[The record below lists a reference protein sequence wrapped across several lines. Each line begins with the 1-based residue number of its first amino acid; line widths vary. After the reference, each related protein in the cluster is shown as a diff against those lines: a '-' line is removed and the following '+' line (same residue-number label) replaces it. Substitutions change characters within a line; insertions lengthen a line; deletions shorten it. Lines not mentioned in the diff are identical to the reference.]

1 MKKRLTAIILS
12 AFVLTSTLLVGCG
25 TKSNEGEKTNSSDN
39 KKTIVV
45 GATPVPHAEI
55 LNDVVK
61 PILEKE
67 GYKLEVKVFTDYV
80 QPNVALQEGDLDAN
94 FFQHVPFLEK
104 FNKENDADLVA
115 TVKVHLEPLGLYSH
129 KIKSLDEIKNGDEI
143 SVPNDPTN
151 ESRALRLL
159 EENGLIK
166 LNDKELVNKFDI
178 IENEKNIKINELDA
192 AQLSRTLDD
201 VTASIINTNFALQ
214 ADLNPL
220 KDAIIIESKDSPY
233 SNVVVVRN
241 GDQDKAY
248 IKALDDAITSEEV
261 RKYIEEKYKGSIIP
275 SF

>member
-12 AFVLTSTLLVGCG
+12 TLVLTSTLLGCG
-25 TKSNEGEKTNSSDN
+25 TASNQSEKSSSSDD

-67 GYKLEVKVFTDYV
+67 GYTLEVKVFTDYV

-104 FNKENDADLVA
+104 FNKENNADLVA

-129 KIKSLDEIKNGDEI
+129 KIKSLDEIKDGDEI
-143 SVPNDPTN
+143 SIPNDPTN

-166 LNDKELVNKFDI
+166 LNDNELVNKFDI
-178 IENEKNIKINELDA
+178 TENKKNIKINELDA

-220 KDAIIIESKDSPY
+220 EDAIIIESKDSPY
-233 SNVVVVRN
+233 SNIVAVKN

-248 IKALDDAITSEEV
+248 IKALNEAITSEEV

>member
-12 AFVLTSTLLVGCG
+12 TLVLTSTLLGCG
-25 TKSNEGEKTNSSDN
+25 TPSNESEKNASSDD

-67 GYKLEVKVFTDYV
+67 GYTLKVKVFTDYV

-104 FNKENDADLVA
+104 FNKENNADLVA

-129 KIKSLDEIKNGDEI
+129 KIKSLDEIKDGDEI
-143 SVPNDPTN
+143 SIPNDPTN

-166 LNDKELVNKFDI
+166 LNDNELVNKFDI
-178 IENEKNIKINELDA
+178 TENKKNIKINELDA

-220 KDAIIIESKDSPY
+220 EDAIIIESKDSPY
-233 SNVVVVRN
+233 SNIVAVKN

-248 IKALDDAITSEEV
+248 IKALNEAITSEEV

>member
-248 IKALDDAITSEEV
+248 IKALNDAITSEEV

>member
-25 TKSNEGEKTNSSDN
+25 TQSNEGEKTNSSDN